1 MKNQS
6 LKGGTDSSAQT
17 SEALD
22 ARDFSINKNADAIT
36 YDTQNV
42 DAAKNL
48 DENAQDF
55 SANLASET
63 SGQNSAPCEQ
73 NSKDFSSVECC
84 ENQKIS
90 AEAKDYKDE
99 RNSLQTH
106 DLSSAQNF
114 ASEQNFADMQNFSDT
129 SNLAS
134 AKDSA
139 STASCAEVCN
149 SCKPVLCSRCKREI
163 VKQNFKLGCVGF
175 GLFALN
181 IAAGALNFL
190 GRLGSVADKKAS
202 EIRARQKASA
212 N

>member
-6 LKGGTDSSAQT
+6 LKSGVDNSAKT

-22 ARDFSINKNADAIT
+22 ARDFSINENADYGA
-36 YDTQNV
+36 QNV

-63 SGQNSAPCEQ
+63 SERKPTSCEQ
-73 NSKDFSSVECC
+73 NSKDFSSVECR
-84 ENQKIS
+84 ENRKNS
-90 AEAKDYKDE
+90 WEAKDYKDE
-99 RNSLQTH
+99 RNSSQTH

-114 ASEQNFADMQNFSDT
+114 ASEQNFADTQNFSDT

-134 AKDSA
+134 ARDSA
-139 STASCAEVCN
+139 SAASCAEVCN
-149 SCKPVLCSRCKREI
+149 SCKPVLCSHCKREI
-163 VKQNFKLGCVGF
+163 AKQNFKLGCVGF

-202 EIRARQKASA
+202 EIRARQKAPA

>member
-6 LKGGTDSSAQT
+6 LKGGADNSTQT

-22 ARDFSINKNADAIT
+22 TRDFSLNENADYGA
-36 YDTQNV
+36 QNA

-55 SANLASET
+55 SANFASET
-63 SGQNSAPCEQ
+63 SGRNPEPCEQ

-84 ENQKIS
+84 EKQKNFVD
-90 AEAKDYKDE
+90 AKDCEGE
-99 RNSLQTH
+99 RNSSQTQ

-114 ASEQNFADMQNFSDT
+114 ASEQNLADTQNFSDT
-129 SNLAS
+129 SNFAS
-134 AKDSA
+134 ARDSA
-139 STASCAEVCN
+139 SAASCAEVCN
-149 SCKPVLCSRCKREI
+149 SCKPVFCSRCKREI
-163 VKQNFKLGCVGF
+163 AKQNFKLGCVGF

-190 GRLGSVADKKAS
+190 GWLGGVADKKAS

>member
-6 LKGGTDSSAQT
+6 LKGGADNSAQT

-22 ARDFSINKNADAIT
+22 TRDFSINENVDAII
-36 YDTQNV
+36 YDAQNAG
-42 DAAKNL
+42 AAKNL

-55 SANLASET
+55 SVNLASET
-63 SGQNSAPCEQ
+63 SERNLASCEQ

-84 ENQKIS
+84 EKQKNFVD
-90 AEAKDYKDE
+90 AKDCEGE
-99 RNSLQTH
+99 RNSSQTQ

-114 ASEQNFADMQNFSDT
+114 ASEQNFADTQNFSDT

-139 STASCAEVCN
+139 STVSCAEVCN

-163 VKQNFKLGCVGF
+163 AKQNFKLGCVGF

>member
-6 LKGGTDSSAQT
+6 LKSRVDNSAQT
-17 SEALD
+17 NEALD
-22 ARDFSINKNADAIT
+22 TRDFSLNENAD
-36 YDTQNV
+36 YGVQNA

-55 SANLASET
+55 SVNLASET
-63 SGQNSAPCEQ
+63 SEWKPTSCEQ
-73 NSKDFSSVECC
+73 NSRDFSNVECC
-84 ENQKIS
+84 ENQKNS
-90 AEAKDYKDE
+90 ADAKDCEGK
-99 RNSLQTH
+99 RNSSQTQ

-129 SNLAS
+129 SNFAS
-134 AKDSA
+134 ARDSA
-139 STASCAEVCN
+139 SAASCAEVCN

-163 VKQNFKLGCVGF
+163 AKQNFKLGCVGF

-202 EIRARQKASA
+202 EIRVRQKASA

>member
-6 LKGGTDSSAQT
+6 LKSGVDNSART
-17 SEALD
+17 NEALD
-22 ARDFSINKNADAIT
+22 TRDFSLNENADYGA
-36 YDTQNV
+36 QNA

-63 SGQNSAPCEQ
+63 SERNLAPCEQ
-73 NSKDFSSVECC
+73 NSKDFSSVECR
-84 ENQKIS
+84 ENRKNS
-90 AEAKDYKDE
+90 SEAKDYKDE
-99 RNSLQTH
+99 RNSSQTH

-114 ASEQNFADMQNFSDT
+114 ASEQNFADTQNFSDT
-129 SNLAS
+129 SNFAS
-134 AKDSA
+134 ARDSA
-139 STASCAEVCN
+139 SAASCAEVCN

>member
-6 LKGGTDSSAQT
+6 LKGGADNSTQT
-17 SEALD
+17 SEALN
-22 ARDFSINKNADAIT
+22 AMDFNLNENIDAII
-36 YDTQNV
+36 YDAQNA

-55 SANLASET
+55 SANFASET
-63 SGQNSAPCEQ
+63 SGRNLASCEQ

-84 ENQKIS
+84 KNRKNS
-90 AEAKDYKDE
+90 SEAKDYKDE
-99 RNSLQTH
+99 WNSSQTQG
-106 DLSSAQNF
+106 LSSAQNF
-114 ASEQNFADMQNFSDT
+114 ADTQNFSDT

-134 AKDSA
+134 ARDSA
-139 STASCAEVCN
+139 SAASCAEACN

-202 EIRARQKASA
+202 EIRARQKAPA

>member
-6 LKGGTDSSAQT
+6 LKGGADSSAQT

-22 ARDFSINKNADAIT
+22 TRDFSINKNADYGA
-36 YDTQNV
+36 QNA

-55 SANLASET
+55 SVNLASKISERNLA
-63 SGQNSAPCEQ
+63 SCEQ

-90 AEAKDYKDE
+90 ADAKDYKDE
-99 RNSLQTH
+99 RNSLQTQ

-114 ASEQNFADMQNFSDT
+114 ASEQNFADTQNFSDT
-129 SNLAS
+129 NNLAS
-134 AKDSA
+134 ARDSA
-139 STASCAEVCN
+139 SAASCAEVCN
-149 SCKPVLCSRCKREI
+149 SCKPVLCSRCKLEI
-163 VKQNFKLGCVGF
+163 AKQNFKLGCVGF

>member
-6 LKGGTDSSAQT
+6 LKGGADNSAQT

-22 ARDFSINKNADAIT
+22 ARDFSINENADYGA
-36 YDTQNV
+36 QNA

-48 DENAQDF
+48 DENTQDF
-55 SANLASET
+55 SVNLVSET
-63 SGQNSAPCEQ
+63 SEWNLAPCEQ

-90 AEAKDYKDE
+90 ADAKDYKDE

-114 ASEQNFADMQNFSDT
+114 TSEQNFADTQNFSDT

-139 STASCAEVCN
+139 STANCAEVCN

-163 VKQNFKLGCVGF
+163 AKQNFKLGCVGF

-202 EIRARQKASA
+202 EIRARQKVSA

>member
-6 LKGGTDSSAQT
+6 LKGGADNSAQT
-17 SEALD
+17 NEALD
-22 ARDFSINKNADAIT
+22 ARDFSLNKNAD
-36 YDTQNV
+36 YGVQNA

-63 SGQNSAPCEQ
+63 SERNLAPCEQ

-90 AEAKDYKDE
+90 ADAKDYKDE
-99 RNSLQTH
+99 RNSSQTQ

-114 ASEQNFADMQNFSDT
+114 ADTQNFSDI

-134 AKDSA
+134 AKDYASA
-139 STASCAEVCN
+139 ASCAEVCN

-163 VKQNFKLGCVGF
+163 AKQNFKLGCVGF

-202 EIRARQKASA
+202 EIRARQKAPA

>member
-6 LKGGTDSSAQT
+6 LKSGVDNSAKT
-17 SEALD
+17 SETLD
-22 ARDFSINKNADAIT
+22 ARDFSLNKNAD
-36 YDTQNV
+36 YGVQNA

-63 SGQNSAPCEQ
+63 SERKPTSCKQ
-73 NSKDFSSVECC
+73 NSKDFSSVECR
-84 ENQKIS
+84 ENRKNS
-90 AEAKDYKDE
+90 SDAKDCKDE
-99 RNSLQTH
+99 RDSSQTQ

-114 ASEQNFADMQNFSDT
+114 ASEQNFADTQNFSDT
-129 SNLAS
+129 SNFAS
-134 AKDSA
+134 ARDSA
-139 STASCAEVCN
+139 SAASCAEVCN
-149 SCKPVLCSRCKREI
+149 SCKPVLCSRCKHEI
-163 VKQNFKLGCVGF
+163 AKQNFKRGCVGF

>member
-6 LKGGTDSSAQT
+6 LKGGADNSAQT

-22 ARDFSINKNADAIT
+22 ARDFSINENADYGA
-36 YDTQNV
+36 QNA

-63 SGQNSAPCEQ
+63 SERNLAPCEQ

-90 AEAKDYKDE
+90 ADAKDYKDE

-114 ASEQNFADMQNFSDT
+114 ADTQNFSDT
-129 SNLAS
+129 SNFAS
-134 AKDSA
+134 ARDSA
-139 STASCAEVCN
+139 SAASCAEVCN

-163 VKQNFKLGCVGF
+163 AKQNFKLGCVGF

-202 EIRARQKASA
+202 EIRARQKAPA

>member
-6 LKGGTDSSAQT
+6 LKSGVDNSAKT

-22 ARDFSINKNADAIT
+22 ARDFSINENADYGA
-36 YDTQNV
+36 QNV

-63 SGQNSAPCEQ
+63 SERKPTSCEQ
-73 NSKDFSSVECC
+73 NSKDFSSVECR
-84 ENQKIS
+84 ENRKNS
-90 AEAKDYKDE
+90 WEAKDYKDE
-99 RNSLQTH
+99 RNSSQTH

-114 ASEQNFADMQNFSDT
+114 ASEQNFADTQNFSDT
-129 SNLAS
+129 SNFAS
-134 AKDSA
+134 ARDSA
-139 STASCAEVCN
+139 SAASCAEVCN
-149 SCKPVLCSRCKREI
+149 SFKPVLCSRCKREI
-163 VKQNFKLGCVGF
+163 AKQNFKLGCVGF

-181 IAAGALNFL
+181 ITAGALNFL

-202 EIRARQKASA
+202 EIRARQKAPA

>member
-6 LKGGTDSSAQT
+6 LKGGADNSTQT
-17 SEALD
+17 SETLD
-22 ARDFSINKNADAIT
+22 TRDFSINENADAIT
-36 YDTQNV
+36 YGAQNAG
-42 DAAKNL
+42 AAKNL

-55 SANLASET
+55 SANFASET
-63 SGQNSAPCEQ
+63 SGRNPEPCEQ

-99 RNSLQTH
+99 RNSSQTH

-114 ASEQNFADMQNFSDT
+114 ASEQNFADTQNFSDT
-129 SNLAS
+129 SNFAS
-134 AKDSA
+134 ARDSA
-139 STASCAEVCN
+139 SAASCAEVCN
-149 SCKPVLCSRCKREI
+149 SCKPMLCNRCKREI
-163 VKQNFKLGCVGF
+163 AKQNFKLGCVGF

-202 EIRARQKASA
+202 EIRARQKAPA

>member
-6 LKGGTDSSAQT
+6 LKSGVDNSAKT

-22 ARDFSINKNADAIT
+22 ARDFSINKNADYGA
-36 YDTQNV
+36 QNV

-63 SGQNSAPCEQ
+63 SERKPTSCEQ

-90 AEAKDYKDE
+90 ADAKDYKDE

-114 ASEQNFADMQNFSDT
+114 ASEQNFTDTQNFSDT
-129 SNLAS
+129 SNFAS
-134 AKDSA
+134 ARDSA
-139 STASCAEVCN
+139 SAASCAEVCN

-163 VKQNFKLGCVGF
+163 AKQNFKLGCVGF

-202 EIRARQKASA
+202 EIRARQKAPA

>member
-6 LKGGTDSSAQT
+6 LKGGADNSAQT

-36 YDTQNV
+36 YGAQNA

-55 SANLASET
+55 SENFASET
-63 SGQNSAPCEQ
+63 SERKPTSCEQ
-73 NSKDFSSVECC
+73 NSKDFSSMECC
-84 ENQKIS
+84 ENQKNS
-90 AEAKDYKDE
+90 SEAKDCKDE
-99 RNSLQTH
+99 WNYSHTQG
-106 DLSSAQNF
+106 LSSAQNF
-114 ASEQNFADMQNFSDT
+114 ADTQNFSDT
-129 SNLAS
+129 NNFSSARDYAS
-134 AKDSA
+134 A
-139 STASCAEVCN
+139 ASCAEACN

-163 VKQNFKLGCVGF
+163 AKQNFKLGCVGF

-202 EIRARQKASA
+202 EIRARQKAPA

>member
-6 LKGGTDSSAQT
+6 LKGGADNSAQT

-22 ARDFSINKNADAIT
+22 ARDFSINENADYGA
-36 YDTQNV
+36 QNA

-63 SGQNSAPCEQ
+63 SERNLASCEQ
-73 NSKDFSSVECC
+73 NSKDFSNVECC
-84 ENQKIS
+84 ENQKNS
-90 AEAKDYKDE
+90 ADAKDCEGK
-99 RNSLQTH
+99 RNSSQTQ

-129 SNLAS
+129 SNFAS
-134 AKDSA
+134 ARDSA
-139 STASCAEVCN
+139 SAASCAEVCN

-163 VKQNFKLGCVGF
+163 AKQNFKLGCVGF

-202 EIRARQKASA
+202 EIRVRQKASA

>member
-6 LKGGTDSSAQT
+6 LKSGVDNSART
-17 SEALD
+17 NEALD
-22 ARDFSINKNADAIT
+22 TRDFSLNENADYGA
-36 YDTQNV
+36 QNA

-63 SGQNSAPCEQ
+63 SERNLASCEQ
-73 NSKDFSSVECC
+73 NSKDFSNVECC
-84 ENQKIS
+84 ENQKNS
-90 AEAKDYKDE
+90 ADAKDCEGK
-99 RNSLQTH
+99 RNSSQTQ

-129 SNLAS
+129 SNFAS
-134 AKDSA
+134 ARDSA
-139 STASCAEVCN
+139 SAASCAEVCN
-149 SCKPVLCSRCKREI
+149 SCKPVLCSHCKREI
-163 VKQNFKLGCVGF
+163 AKQNFKLGCVGF

-202 EIRARQKASA
+202 EIRVRQKASA

>member
-6 LKGGTDSSAQT
+6 LKGGADNSAQT

-22 ARDFSINKNADAIT
+22 ARDFSINENADYGA
-36 YDTQNV
+36 QNA

-55 SANLASET
+55 SANFASET
-63 SGQNSAPCEQ
+63 SERNLASCEQ

-90 AEAKDYKDE
+90 ADAKDYKDE
-99 RNSLQTH
+99 RNSSQTQ
-106 DLSSAQNF
+106 DLS
-114 ASEQNFADMQNFSDT
+114 SEQNFADTQNFSDT
-129 SNLAS
+129 SNFAS
-134 AKDSA
+134 AQDYASA
-139 STASCAEVCN
+139 ASCAEVCN
-149 SCKPVLCSRCKREI
+149 SCKPVLCSHCKREI
-163 VKQNFKLGCVGF
+163 AKQNFKLGCVGF

>member
-22 ARDFSINKNADAIT
+22 ARDFSINENADYGA
-36 YDTQNV
+36 QNA

-55 SANLASET
+55 SANFASET
-63 SGQNSAPCEQ
+63 SERNLASCEQ

-90 AEAKDYKDE
+90 ADAKDYKDE
-99 RNSLQTH
+99 RNSSQTQ
-106 DLSSAQNF
+106 DLS
-114 ASEQNFADMQNFSDT
+114 SEQNFADTQNFSDT
-129 SNLAS
+129 SNFAS
-134 AKDSA
+134 AQDYASA
-139 STASCAEVCN
+139 ASCAEVCN

-163 VKQNFKLGCVGF
+163 AKQNFKLGCIGF

-202 EIRARQKASA
+202 EIRARQKAPA

>member
-6 LKGGTDSSAQT
+6 LKGGADNSAQT

-22 ARDFSINKNADAIT
+22 ARDFSINENANYGA
-36 YDTQNV
+36 QNA

-55 SANLASET
+55 SVNLASET
-63 SGQNSAPCEQ
+63 SERNLASCEQ
-73 NSKDFSSVECC
+73 NYKDFSSMECC
-84 ENQKIS
+84 ENQKNS
-90 AEAKDYKDE
+90 SDAKDCKDE
-99 RNSLQTH
+99 WNSSQTQ

-114 ASEQNFADMQNFSDT
+114 ASEQNFADTQNFSDT
-129 SNLAS
+129 SNFAS
-134 AKDSA
+134 ARDSA
-139 STASCAEVCN
+139 SAASCAEVCN

-163 VKQNFKLGCVGF
+163 AKQNFKLGCVGF

-181 IAAGALNFL
+181 ITAGALNFL
-190 GRLGSVADKKAS
+190 GRLGSAADKKAS
-202 EIRARQKASA
+202 EIRARQKAPA

>member
-6 LKGGTDSSAQT
+6 LKRGVDNSART
-17 SEALD
+17 NEALD
-22 ARDFSINKNADAIT
+22 TRDFSLNENADYGA
-36 YDTQNV
+36 QNA

-63 SGQNSAPCEQ
+63 SEQNLAPCEQ
-73 NSKDFSSVECC
+73 NSKDFFSVECR
-84 ENQKIS
+84 ENRKNS
-90 AEAKDYKDE
+90 SEAKDYKDE
-99 RNSLQTH
+99 RNSSQTQC
-106 DLSSAQNF
+106 LSSAQNF

-190 GRLGSVADKKAS
+190 GRLGSAADKKAS
-202 EIRARQKASA
+202 EIRARQKAPA

>member
-6 LKGGTDSSAQT
+6 LKGGADNSAQT

-22 ARDFSINKNADAIT
+22 AMDFSINENADAIT
-36 YDTQNV
+36 YGTQNV
-42 DAAKNL
+42 GAAKNL

-55 SANLASET
+55 SANFASET
-63 SGQNSAPCEQ
+63 SERNPEPCEQ
-73 NSKDFSSVECC
+73 NSKDFSSMECC

-90 AEAKDYKDE
+90 AEAKDYKSDW
-99 RNSLQTH
+99 NSSQTQG
-106 DLSSAQNF
+106 LSSAQNF
-114 ASEQNFADMQNFSDT
+114 ASEQNFADTQNFSDT
-129 SNLAS
+129 SNFAS
-134 AKDSA
+134 ARDSA
-139 STASCAEVCN
+139 SAASCAEVCN

-163 VKQNFKLGCVGF
+163 AKQNFKLGCVGF

-202 EIRARQKASA
+202 EIRARQKAPA

>member
-6 LKGGTDSSAQT
+6 LKSRVDNSAQT
-17 SEALD
+17 NEALD
-22 ARDFSINKNADAIT
+22 TRDFSLNENAD
-36 YDTQNV
+36 YGVQNA

-48 DENAQDF
+48 DENTQDF
-55 SANLASET
+55 SVNLASET
-63 SGQNSAPCEQ
+63 SEWKPTSCEQ
-73 NSKDFSSVECC
+73 NSKDFSSVECR
-84 ENQKIS
+84 ENQKNS
-90 AEAKDYKDE
+90 SEAKDYKDE
-99 RNSLQTH
+99 WNSSQTH

-114 ASEQNFADMQNFSDT
+114 ASEQNFADTQNFSDT

-134 AKDSA
+134 ARDSA
-139 STASCAEVCN
+139 SAASCAEVCN

-163 VKQNFKLGCVGF
+163 AKQNFKLGCVGF

-190 GRLGSVADKKAS
+190 GRLGSAADKKAS
-202 EIRARQKASA
+202 EIRARQKAPA

>member
-6 LKGGTDSSAQT
+6 LKSGVDNSAKT

-22 ARDFSINKNADAIT
+22 ARDFSINKNADYGA
-36 YDTQNV
+36 QNV

-63 SGQNSAPCEQ
+63 SERKPTSCEQ

-90 AEAKDYKDE
+90 ADAKDYKSE
-99 RNSLQTH
+99 RNSSQTH

-134 AKDSA
+134 ARDSA

-163 VKQNFKLGCVGF
+163 AKQNFKLGCIGF

-202 EIRARQKASA
+202 EIRARQKAPA